1 MSLDH
6 PRFGRVL
13 TAMVTPFDEAG
24 ALDVDA
30 AARLARWLVDHG
42 SDGLVV
48 AGTTGESPV
57 LSDEERLDLIEAVAG
72 AVDVPVIAGSTTN
85 DTAHSVMLTRQA
97 ADRGA
102 DAILA
107 VTPYYN
113 RPSQA
118 GLRAHFAACA
128 EATDLPVVLYDIPA
142 RSGRKI
148 AIETILA
155 LVGSHGNV
163 VGVKDASGEVA
174 GAAALVARAPAHF
187 EVYSGDDALTLALM
201 SVGAVGVISVASH
214 WVGLEMRAALEAFA
228 QGDVARA
235 AALNGELAG
244 HYAFESSERWPNPEP
259 TKAVLRALGVE
270 VGRCRLPM
278 VPHDPELD
286 AEAAALVDRLRAPRG

>member
-1 MSLDH
+1 MSLSN

-24 ALDVDA
+24 ALDLDA
-30 AARLARWLVDHG
+30 AADLARWLVANG

-57 LSDEERLDLIEAVAG
+57 LTDEERCDLIAAVAD
-72 AVDVPVIAGSTTN
+72 AVTVPVIAGTTTN
-85 DTAHSVMLTRQA
+85 DTAHSVMLTAQA
-97 ADRGA
+97 AALGA
-102 DAILA
+102 SGILA

-128 EATDLPVVLYDIPA
+128 EATELPVVLYDIPA

-148 AIETILA
+148 AKDTILS
-155 LVGSHGNV
+155 LIGSHSNI
-163 VGVKDASGEVA
+163 VGVKEASGDVPNAASLLAEV
-174 GAAALVARAPAHF
+174 PAYF
-187 EVYSGDDALTLALM
+187 EMYSGDDALTLSLM
-201 SVGAVGVISVASH
+201 SIGAVGVISVASH

-228 QGDVARA
+228 AGDVVRA
-235 AALNGELAG
+235 TALNAALAE
-244 HYAFESSERWPNPEP
+244 HYDFEGSERWPNPEP
-259 TKAVLRALGVE
+259 SKAVLRSLGVN

-278 VPHDPELD
+278 VPMDPELD
-286 AEAAALVDRLRAPRG
+286 AAARELVVRLVASRG